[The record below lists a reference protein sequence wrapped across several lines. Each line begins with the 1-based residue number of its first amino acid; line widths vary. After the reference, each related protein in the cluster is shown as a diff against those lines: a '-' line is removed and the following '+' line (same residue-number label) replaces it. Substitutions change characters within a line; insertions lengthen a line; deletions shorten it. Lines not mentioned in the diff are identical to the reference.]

1 MCYLRS
7 AEVQQH
13 ESEGLLILWRRLGLA
28 LPGERPGV
36 VCLQA
41 FLTCYRS
48 SGRSVYR
55 HVLSRPRALSFKA
68 LLQVGFGANIQF
80 CVIGHEEQDAEVNFK
95 ALRQWHK
102 QLGPL
107 IRSIGE

>member
-1 MCYLRS
+1 MPVCATCDQLKYNNVKQKAYS
-7 AEVQQH
+7 FC
-13 ESEGLLILWRRLGLA
+13 GGDWGLA
-28 LPGERPGV
+28 LLGERPGE

-68 LLQVGFGANIQF
+68 LLQVGFGAKFQF

-95 ALRQWHK
+95 ALR
-102 QLGPL
+102 
-107 IRSIGE
+107 